1 MTCGY
6 FLQHWPGVH
15 VSSPMCQC
23 MHTLLHVHETIKMA
37 LLEKLLHSTI
47 AGQKL
52 HRGLKMSL
60 PVHTQL
66 LDQLQHKVPM
76 FTMSTFVFG
85 TEVNFEVQ
93 TFLFLL

>member
-1 MTCGY
+1 
-6 FLQHWPGVH
+6 
-15 VSSPMCQC
+15 MCQC
-23 MHTLLHVHETIKMA
+23 MHTLARARDNKNGEP
-37 LLEKLLHSTI
+37 LLEKLLHSTT

-60 PVHTQL
+60 SVHTQL
-66 LDQLQHKVPM
+66 LDQLQHKGPM
-76 FTMSTFVFG
+76 FTMSTFVFA